1 MGISVGLSVA
11 AIVLFATI
19 IGCVVRGVRAAASSS
34 KRSHMGSSSTT
45 YPQTTHPQSY
55 TAAGTDTTEMQ
66 ALLSD
71 YTEQATDA

>member
-1 MGISVGLSVA
+1 MGISVGVSIGFI
-11 AIVLFATI
+11 AIVV
-19 IGCVVRGVRAAASSS
+19 CVVGGVMAAVASTR
-34 KRSHMGSSSTT
+34 RSRTGSSSTT

-55 TAAGTDTTEMQ
+55 TAAGTDTTEKQ

>member
-1 MGISVGLSVA
+1 VGISVGVSIG
-11 AIVLFATI
+11 AIVLFIAI
-19 IGCVVRGVRAAASSS
+19 AVCVVRGVRAAASSS
-34 KRSHMGSSSTT
+34 KCSHMGSSSTT

-55 TAAGTDTTEMQ
+55 TAAGTDTPEKQ